1 MLAMRFFW
9 RRKKS
14 VVIVYLVLRLIVLAS
29 LVLSLINGDYDSAFI
44 CILVLVLFMVPAF
57 IQDKLQMEFPSLLE
71 IIILLFIFAAE
82 ILGELQSYYVHF
94 PYWDTLLHTTWGFL
108 CAAVGFSLVD
118 LLNSSSRVK
127 MQLSPFYLALGAF
140 CFSMTVGVLW
150 EFFEF
155 TMDRLFLWDMQKDT
169 IVHTVSSVT
178 LDPTMSNTPIVIR
191 NITDAAINGES
202 LGLGGYLDIG
212 LYDTMEDLFVNFI
225 GALVFS
231 IIGYLDVKSHGRS
244 RIASSLIPRV
254 RRGERAAAEGSGG
267 DGEESPEAR
276 GGAD

>member
-1 MLAMRFFW
+1 MRFFW

-169 IVHTVSSVT
+169 IVHTISSVT
-178 LDPTMSNTPIVIR
+178 LDPTMSNTPIVID

-254 RRGERAAAEGSGG
+254 RRHEPAAAEGSGG
-267 DGEESPEAR
+267 DGGAESPEGR